1 MKIAIYG
8 KQFSDSYI
16 KKVNEVIQLFLSNNC
31 QLFIHETFHQFLKE
45 KKIFLNDVEIFNNT
59 NLRLPPTNFIVSI
72 GGDGTILETVYFAKN
87 HNVPILGLN
96 TGRLGFLS
104 ALSITDHEVIKKVL
118 FDGLF
123 YLDERA
129 LLELHT
135 KQNLFGE
142 LNYALNEIA
151 IHRKDSSSLI
161 TINAYLN
168 DELINSYWA
177 DGLIIATPTGST
189 AYSLSCGGPII
200 SPKAENIVITPL
212 APHNLNVRPLVI
224 SNTAKIKIIVDGRD
238 EQFMVTA
245 DSRFKSFSSQEEL
258 LIEKANFTIK
268 LVQPLDQTFYKTIR
282 TKLNWGLDKRN

>member
-1 MKIAIYG
+1 MNVAIYG
-8 KQFSDSYI
+8 KQFSDDFTTQV
-16 KKVNEVIQLFLSNNC
+16 KDVIHLFDDANTELYV
-31 QLFIHETFHQFLKE
+31 HETFDVFLKS
-45 KKIFLNDVEIFNNT
+45 KTIIIPNGKLFNET
-59 NLRLPPTNFIVSI
+59 NKPLPKTDFIVSI
-72 GGDGTILETVYFAKN
+72 GGDGTILETVYFAKI
-87 HNVPILGLN
+87 HNSPILGLN

-104 ALSITDHEVIKKVL
+104 SLSIKDHQVIKKIL
-118 FDGLF
+118 YEKQY
-123 YLDERA
+123 YLDERT
-129 LLELHT
+129 LLQLYT

-168 DELINSYWA
+168 NELINSYWA
-177 DGLIIATPTGST
+177 DGLIVGTPTGST

-200 SPKAENIVITPL
+200 SPAAENIVITPI

-224 SNTAKIKIIVDGRD
+224 GNNAKIKLIVEGRD
-238 EQFMVTA
+238 ELFMVSA
-245 DSRFKSFSSQEEL
+245 DSRLETFSSNEEL

-268 LVQPLDQTFYKTIR
+268 LVQPINQTFYKTIR